1 MKFSFTP
8 AEFVT
13 PSPVSWSL
21 LGNKL
26 FSGGSSELPS
36 VGTCAIDHHP
46 GFFSFFLASPAAN
59 RAVGTNNTSKHIC
72 RKEREA
78 EIRDK
83 AHTDKGG
90 GGTPALQDLFFRCL
104 KAVPFVALLRI
115 YGQRCARGMFHEHK
129 GVDLRQP
136 RNFEFVGFSLSASLK
151 SARQRENLIL
161 GVTDLAHSVQSE
173 GPSSQAVKL
182 SLAGSLL
189 HSHGYVRRVQ

>member
-1 MKFSFTP
+1 MKFFFTP

-26 FSGGSSELPS
+26 FSRASSELPS

-83 AHTDKGG
+83 AYTDKGG
-90 GGTPALQDLFFRCL
+90 REDSCSPRPVFQVLEGCTLQLC
-104 KAVPFVALLRI
+104 FVSTD
-115 YGQRCARGMFHEHK
+115 K
-129 GVDLRQP
+129 GVHKKMCQ
-136 RNFEFVGFSLSASLK
+136 RNV
-151 SARQRENLIL
+151 
-161 GVTDLAHSVQSE
+161 
-173 GPSSQAVKL
+173 P
-182 SLAGSLL
+182 
-189 HSHGYVRRVQ
+189 